1 MVIHDETRVETWK
14 QERVEQTQRKSKP
27 QMKVHLSVMGVQ
39 CIACVVMLLAVLL
52 LRVAGGETYET
63 LRLRFQQA
71 LARNELATAIALLW
85 EDSVEKSENESVK
98 LDGFTGKETA
108 QLSDSSKYVVSAMP
122 LEDGILT
129 SSFGERIHP
138 INGGQEFHAGVDI
151 AACHGAPLM
160 AIYDGEVVEMG
171 EDDVLGRY
179 IRMRHS
185 EGIEIVYGHCEQV
198 VVRQGDW
205 IKAGDKVALVGS
217 TGESTGN
224 HVHLSVI
231 VNGEPC
237 NPADVVSLESYA

>member
-14 QERVEQTQRKSKP
+14 QERVEQTQRKAKP
-27 QMKVHLSVMGVQ
+27 QMRVHLSVMGVQ
-39 CIACVVMLLAVLL
+39 CIACAVLLLAVLL
-52 LRVAGGETYET
+52 LRVAGGGTYEA
-63 LRLRFQQA
+63 LRCRFQQA

-85 EDSVEKSENESVK
+85 ENPFEKSDDEAVKSSDFTDEESAR
-98 LDGFTGKETA
+98 LTGSLECA
-108 QLSDSSKYVVSAMP
+108 VAAMP
-122 LEDGILT
+122 LESGTLT
-129 SSFGERIHP
+129 SSFGERVHP

-160 AIYDGEVVEMG
+160 AIYDGEIVEVG

-185 EGIEIVYGHCEQV
+185 EGVEIVYGHCEQV
-198 VVRQGDW
+198 VVRQGDRV
-205 IKAGDKVALVGS
+205 KAGDKVALVGS
-217 TGESTGN
+217 TGESTGD

-237 NPADVVSLESYA
+237 DPADVVSLERYA